1 MIKRCAQTLALLSVH
16 TARPLPSMRPP
27 LLSMCTALVLL
38 SMQLALGDGP
48 AAAAEAS
55 GNYASWRKD
64 AARVL
69 IQRGDARS
77 LAAAAALRFVEPA
90 RTREESAAAR
100 SAAVDLA
107 SKASELAPASA
118 AIGWLRLELCANTAG
133 CDVRDAATTLRWV
146 DADNGAV
153 WLSTLAAAQKDKDSM
168 EIDRVLQEMTQATRF
183 DFYWNRTIVLLFDA
197 FRKARHAMPA
207 NYLPSDS
214 SRLSEATLLAGAEIV
229 PPLGALTNACRDA
242 GGAERRE
249 SCLRLARIMQRGDTV
264 GVQLAGFSIAK
275 RFAAPDSKEW
285 RALAER
291 RRVLEWRGSSA
302 AQNEEP
308 LLPGLQDAMA
318 RERIAL
324 MRGAAREEDLD
335 IAVLRKRRLPIEPPE
350 EP

>member
-1 MIKRCAQTLALLSVH
+1 MIKRCARTFALLSIR
-16 TARPLPSMRPP
+16 TARPLLSMRPQRP
-27 LLSMCTALVLL
+27 WVRTALVLL
-38 SMQLALGDGP
+38 SMQLALGAG
-48 AAAAEAS
+48 AAAAAQAS

-64 AARVL
+64 AARAL
-69 IQRGDARS
+69 IERGDAGS

-90 RTREESAAAR
+90 KTREESAAVR

-153 WLSTLAAAQKDKDSM
+153 WLSTLTAAEKDKDSM
-168 EIDRVLQEMTQATRF
+168 EIDRVLQEMTRATRF

-197 FRKARHAMPA
+197 FRKARHALPA
-207 NYLPSDS
+207 NYLPSDL
-214 SRLSEATLLAGAEIV
+214 SRLSEATLLADAEIV
-229 PPLGALTNACRDA
+229 PPLGAIASACRDA

-264 GVQLAGFSIAK
+264 GVQLAGFAIAK
-275 RFAAPDSKEW
+275 RLYAPDSKEW

-291 RRVLEWRGSSA
+291 RRVLEWRVSSA
-302 AQNEEP
+302 ARDEEP
-308 LLPGLQDAMA
+308 LLPWLQNALA

-324 MRGAAREEDLD
+324 MRAAAREEDLD
-335 IAVLRKRRLPIEPPE
+335 IAVLRKRRLPLEPPE
-350 EP
+350 AP